1 MMQAL
6 RFCRPL
12 CSPNH
17 PCELVMNRVSGGD
30 TMTVLACL
38 LDMCCASCASTAV
51 EVGGGT
57 ALRVLVC
64 LQNICRMQIAASL
77 RGCFFFSLCDERDVV
92 VLQLRSMHA
101 FHADCNYYTRCHCKL
116 QVAGLHLYLPVWR
129 LQHDRIACTGPVWGK
144 CRMCTSP
151 LSKNSQHRDRWSA
164 VGGVPGF
171 CAMDGT
177 ADSPFP

>member
-1 MMQAL
+1 
-6 RFCRPL
+6 
-12 CSPNH
+12 
-17 PCELVMNRVSGGD
+17 
-30 TMTVLACL
+30 MTVLACL

-129 LQHDRIACTGPVWGK
+129 CNCNTIASHARARYGE
-144 CRMCTSP
+144 
-151 LSKNSQHRDRWSA
+151 LSNVYITAVKEQSA
-164 VGGVPGF
+164 
-171 CAMDGT
+171 
-177 ADSPFP
+177 S